1 MLAEDVTEASY
12 KKLIIALAKENNIP
26 VWKID
31 KGEILGDWI
40 GISKYLNKAKKVK
53 SRKCSSLA
61 VIDFAIDIGEGEKK
75 LIEDK
80 VKALWEMVYYIKK
93 NKSYTL
99 NVRILFLLILCLLYI
114 GLITNKYNFIFTLQC
129 SLIPHS
135 FLYLS
140 MHQPYNPQNKSDMML
155 LHQLMLA

>member
-1 MLAEDVTEASY
+1 MFICFKPKFVVLAEDCSEASY
-12 KKLIIALAKENNIP
+12 KKLVIALAKENNIP

-75 LIEDK
+75 MIEDK
-80 VKALWEMVYYIKK
+80 VKAL
-93 NKSYTL
+93 
-99 NVRILFLLILCLLYI
+99 
-114 GLITNKYNFIFTLQC
+114 
-129 SLIPHS
+129 
-135 FLYLS
+135 
-140 MHQPYNPQNKSDMML
+140 
-155 LHQLMLA
+155 

>member
-1 MLAEDVTEASY
+1 MAEVQQLNEEQTLLKRVVQTSLHRSLLAKGVHEVCKAIEGKKPKFVVLAEDVTEASY

-80 VKALWEMVYYIKK
+80 VKAL
-93 NKSYTL
+93 
-99 NVRILFLLILCLLYI
+99 
-114 GLITNKYNFIFTLQC
+114 
-129 SLIPHS
+129 
-135 FLYLS
+135 
-140 MHQPYNPQNKSDMML
+140 
-155 LHQLMLA
+155 

>member
-1 MLAEDVTEASY
+1 MYILKQPKFVVLAEDVTEASY

-61 VIDFAIDIGEGEKK
+61 VIDFAIDIGDGEKN
-75 LIEDK
+75 LIEAK
-80 VKALWEMVYYIKK
+80 VKAL
-93 NKSYTL
+93 
-99 NVRILFLLILCLLYI
+99 
-114 GLITNKYNFIFTLQC
+114 
-129 SLIPHS
+129 
-135 FLYLS
+135 
-140 MHQPYNPQNKSDMML
+140 
-155 LHQLMLA
+155 

>member
-1 MLAEDVTEASY
+1 MRYAKLLKERKYYCLCYRQPKFVVLAEDVTEASY

-80 VKALWEMVYYIKK
+80 VKAL
-93 NKSYTL
+93 
-99 NVRILFLLILCLLYI
+99 
-114 GLITNKYNFIFTLQC
+114 
-129 SLIPHS
+129 
-135 FLYLS
+135 
-140 MHQPYNPQNKSDMML
+140 
-155 LHQLMLA
+155 

>member
-80 VKALWEMVYYIKK
+80 VKALWEMVYYIK

-114 GLITNKYNFIFTLQC
+114 GLITNKYNFHFYSSMLSYSTF
-129 SLIPHS
+129 IP
-135 FLYLS
+135 LS
-140 MHQPYNPQNKSDMML
+140 INAPAL
-155 LHQLMLA
+155 